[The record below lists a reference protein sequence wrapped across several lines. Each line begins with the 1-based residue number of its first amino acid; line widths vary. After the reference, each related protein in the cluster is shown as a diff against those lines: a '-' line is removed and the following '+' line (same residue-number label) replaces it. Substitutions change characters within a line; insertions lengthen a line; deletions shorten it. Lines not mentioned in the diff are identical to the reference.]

1 MLPGVNSTFEPA
13 SPEERARYP
22 SVADPDLL
30 EGSVVNFQRSLVRLA
45 WILQHAVTL
54 LPMASDLQATLNSET
69 AGVAN
74 LHAWGLVLPS
84 SSRVSPVTYHSVVA
98 VRYPML
104 CRQVDDMWELGSF
117 ASRGVPNRPPGF
129 QLVLWDTNP
138 QLNGLV
144 AADLDAVVSRLILN
158 FPTHARYAD
167 GLFVM
172 TTATDHKNNLNRSA
186 LKKNNPRS
194 LRVETIA
201 NSAGGTAQVAVVAQP
216 SIGFLNGRFNR
227 DGTPTEDT
235 EDCLGRIT
243 VGLTRSKSVTV
254 LLVSPLD
261 MLGLSTPRVEAIT
274 ALASLAVI
282 STASKHLHNDLARAI
297 KALEQKKNSIC
308 WDSWGWRKS

>member
-1 MLPGVNSTFEPA
+1 MKCLLNSSSNDSLIELAGILHAGENKLGKVWTDQLQPGPLEDLQRTNAMLPGVKSTFEPA

-22 SVADPDLL
+22 SAVDQSLL

-104 CRQVDDMWELGSF
+104 CKQIDDMWELGSF
-117 ASRGVPNRPPGF
+117 ASGGVPNRPPGF

-158 FPTHARYAD
+158 FPTHAGYAD

-201 NSAGGTAQVAVVAQP
+201 NSQ
-216 SIGFLNGRFNR
+216 
-227 DGTPTEDT
+227 
-235 EDCLGRIT
+235 
-243 VGLTRSKSVTV
+243 
-254 LLVSPLD
+254 
-261 MLGLSTPRVEAIT
+261 EARHKWQ
-274 ALASLAVI
+274 L
-282 STASKHLHNDLARAI
+282 
-297 KALEQKKNSIC
+297 
-308 WDSWGWRKS
+308 